1 LRSRAAPL
9 AMALFWATGAGAV
22 SPADAQSVAE
32 VFGKVAPTVV
42 VVRALDGGGGGRAND
57 IGSGVVVS
65 KDGKVMTAAHLVHG
79 AERLEV
85 QFLGGRTVAA
95 KVVASELSADLSLLQ
110 LGQVPPALEPAALA
124 NSDAVRVGEQV
135 IVVGA
140 PYGLAH
146 ALSVGWISAR
156 W

>member
-1 LRSRAAPL
+1 MPRLG
-9 AMALFWATGAGAV
+9 ATLLAV
-22 SPADAQSVAE
+22 SLLGETGGGVIGSADAQGQGVAE
-32 VFGKVAPTVV
+32 LFGKVAPTVV
-42 VVRALDGGGGGRAND
+42 VVRARDGGADGQGRVND

-110 LGQVPPALEPAALA
+110 LGQVPPRCP
-124 NSDAVRVGEQV
+124 
-135 IVVGA
+135 
-140 PYGLAH
+140 
-146 ALSVGWISAR
+146 
-156 W
+156 